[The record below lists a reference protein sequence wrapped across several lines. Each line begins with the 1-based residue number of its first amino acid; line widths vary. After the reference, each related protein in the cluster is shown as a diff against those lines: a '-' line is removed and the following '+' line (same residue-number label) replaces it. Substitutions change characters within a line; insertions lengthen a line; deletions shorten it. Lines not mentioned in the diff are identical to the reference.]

1 VKPSSASAVPEAG
14 IVMVSTVS
22 GKRSRFTCH
31 RSPLK
36 HAGIMF
42 AESGDI
48 NAGCPI
54 LQHKEVQ
61 LLFIFVK
68 YEWFLMSSDIEWAF
82 HDVLPS

>member
-1 VKPSSASAVPEAG
+1 
-14 IVMVSTVS
+14 MVSTVN
-22 GKRSRFTCH
+22 GKRPRFTCH
-31 RSPLK
+31 RSLLK

-54 LQHKEVQ
+54 LQLKGVH
-61 LLFIFVK
+61 LLFIHAK
-68 YEWFLMSSDIEWAF
+68 YEWFLMGSGIEWAF